1 MEIHRSAFKHGVD
14 IDAIEH
20 AVDHAVVIINLE
32 SDSDPPRVLAIG
44 PNLSGIMLE
53 IIWLELAEDRLMVI
67 HAMALRPTFCDL
79 LPPGEPT

>member
-1 MEIHRSAFKHGVD
+1 MDIHQSVFKHGVD

-32 SDSDPPRVLAIG
+32 PDSDPPRVLAIG
-44 PNLSGIMLE
+44 PNLAGIMLE

-67 HAMALRPTFCDL
+67 HAMALRPTFYDL
-79 LPPGEPT
+79 LPPGDPT